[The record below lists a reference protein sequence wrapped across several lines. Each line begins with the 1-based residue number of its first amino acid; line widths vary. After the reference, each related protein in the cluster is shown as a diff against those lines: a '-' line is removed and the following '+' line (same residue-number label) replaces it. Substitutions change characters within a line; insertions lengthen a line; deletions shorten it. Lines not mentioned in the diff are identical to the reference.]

1 MDLRMQKYRLMV
13 CVLLAVLAGTAS
25 AGDVYRINPG
35 DVLQVFV
42 WNEERL
48 NREVLVGP
56 AGAFRFPMVGEVQA
70 GGSSASEVEQAI
82 TEGLGKYLKDEPVVT
97 VSLLSIDGN
106 KIYVLGQ
113 VVRPGEFTANRR
125 IDVLQAL
132 ALAGGLTAFAAEN
145 EIKILRRKAD
155 NTLDVLL
162 LHYAKIKQGKE
173 LESDIFLRSGDVVVV
188 P

>member
-1 MDLRMQKYRLMV
+1 MQMYRFIACL
-13 CVLLAVLAGTAS
+13 LLAALAGTTSAS
-25 AGDVYRINPG
+25 DVYRINPG

-70 GGSSASEVEQAI
+70 GGSSASEIEQAI

-113 VVRPGEFTANRR
+113 VARPGEFTANRR

-145 EIKILRRKAD
+145 EIKVLRRKAD
-155 NTLDVLL
+155 DALDVIPLR
-162 LHYAKIKQGKE
+162 YAKIKQGKE
-173 LESDIFLRSGDVVVV
+173 LESNIFLRSGDVVVV

>member
-1 MDLRMQKYRLMV
+1 MQKYRLLG
-13 CVLLAVLAGTAS
+13 CLLLAGLVNTAS
-25 AGDVYRINPG
+25 ASDVYRINAG

-42 WNEERL
+42 WNEEAL
-48 NREVLVGP
+48 NRDVLVGP
-56 AGAFRFPMVGEVQA
+56 AGTFRFPMVGEVRA

-82 TEGLGKYLKDEPVVT
+82 IDGLSNYLKDEPVVT

-113 VVRPGEFTANRR
+113 VAHPGEFTVNRR

-145 EIKILRRKAD
+145 DIKILRRNSDGA
-155 NTLDVLL
+155 LDVIP
-162 LHYAKIKQGKE
+162 LHYAKLKKGKE
-173 LESDIFLRSGDVVVV
+173 LESDVFLRSGDVVIV